1 MKKII
6 LAFAFVLTTQFVSS
20 QDAAFKSDVMKVIKM
35 SGATAQMDVAKKQIM
50 AMIPEAKQA
59 DFSKDFEATMPAFYD
74 KVAAIYMK
82 EYTHADVK
90 EMIKFYSTPTG
101 KKIKE
106 KAGILAEKN
115 MAMQQTIGMQLQG
128 IMMKYMQ

>member
-6 LAFAFVLTTQFVSS
+6 LTFAFFVAANFAIA
-20 QDAAFKSDVMKVIKM
+20 QDAFKTDVVKVIEM
-35 SGATAQMDVAKKQIM
+35 SGANTSMDAVKKQVLG
-50 AMIPEAKQA
+50 MIPE
-59 DFSKDFEATMPAFYD
+59 SKHAEFL
-74 KVAAIYMK
+74 K
-82 EYTHADVK
+82 EFDVVISSINDEQVKNFMEVYTHDDIK

-101 KKIKE
+101 IKIKE
-106 KAGILAEKN
+106 KAGVLAEKN

>member
-1 MKKII
+1 MKKMI
-6 LAFAFVLTTQFVSS
+6 LTFAFFVATNFVMA
-20 QDAAFKSDVMKVIKM
+20 QDAFKADVVKAIEM
-35 SGATAQMDVAKKQIM
+35 SGANSSMDAVKKQVLG
-50 AMIPEAKQA
+50 MIPESKQA
-59 DFSKDFEATMPAFYD
+59 EFL
-74 KVAAIYMK
+74 K
-82 EYTHADVK
+82 EFDVVINSINEEQVKNFMEVYTHDDIK

-106 KAGILAEKN
+106 KAGALAEKS

>member
-1 MKKII
+1 
-6 LAFAFVLTTQFVSS
+6 
-20 QDAAFKSDVMKVIKM
+20 
-35 SGATAQMDVAKKQIM
+35 
-50 AMIPEAKQA
+50 MIPE
-59 DFSKDFEATMPAFYD
+59 SKHAEFL
-74 KVAAIYMK
+74 K
-82 EYTHADVK
+82 EFDVVINSINEEQVKNFMEVYTHDDIK

>member
-6 LAFAFVLTTQFVSS
+6 LTFAFFVAANFAIA
-20 QDAAFKSDVMKVIKM
+20 QDAFKTDVVKVIEM
-35 SGATAQMDVAKKQIM
+35 SGANTSMDAVKKQVLG
-50 AMIPEAKQA
+50 MIPE
-59 DFSKDFEATMPAFYD
+59 SKHVEFL
-74 KVAAIYMK
+74 K
-82 EYTHADVK
+82 EFDVVISSINDEQVKNFMEVYTHDDIK

-106 KAGILAEKN
+106 KAGVLAEKN

>member
-6 LAFAFVLTTQFVSS
+6 LTFAFFVAANFAIA
-20 QDAAFKSDVMKVIKM
+20 QDAFKTDVVKVIEM
-35 SGATAQMDVAKKQIM
+35 SGANTSMDAVKKQVLG
-50 AMIPEAKQA
+50 MIPE
-59 DFSKDFEATMPAFYD
+59 SKHAEFL
-74 KVAAIYMK
+74 K
-82 EYTHADVK
+82 EFDVVISSINDEQVKNFMEVYTHDDIK
-90 EMIKFYSTPTG
+90 EMIKFYGTPTG

-106 KAGILAEKN
+106 KAGVLAEKN

>member
-6 LAFAFVLTTQFVSS
+6 LTFAFFVAANFAIA
-20 QDAAFKSDVMKVIKM
+20 QDAFKADVVKVIEM
-35 SGATAQMDVAKKQIM
+35 SGANTSMDAVKKQVLG
-50 AMIPEAKQA
+50 MIPE
-59 DFSKDFEATMPAFYD
+59 SKHAEFL
-74 KVAAIYMK
+74 K
-82 EYTHADVK
+82 EFDVVISSINDEQVKNFMEVYTHDDIK

-106 KAGILAEKN
+106 KAGVLAEKN

>member
-1 MKKII
+1 MKKVVFT
-6 LAFAFVLTTQFVSS
+6 LTLFVVTNFVMA
-20 QDAAFKSDVMKVIKM
+20 QDAFKADVVKAIEM
-35 SGATAQMDVAKKQIM
+35 SGANTSMDAVKKQVIG
-50 AMIPEAKQA
+50 MIPE
-59 DFSKDFEATMPAFYD
+59 SKHPEFL
-74 KVAAIYMK
+74 K
-82 EYTHADVK
+82 EFDVVISSINDEQVKNFMEVYTHDDIK
-90 EMIKFYSTPTG
+90 EMIKFYGTPTG

>member
-6 LAFAFVLTTQFVSS
+6 LTFAFFVAANFAIA
-20 QDAAFKSDVMKVIKM
+20 QDAFKADVEKVIEM
-35 SGATAQMDVAKKQIM
+35 SGANTSMDAVKKQVLG
-50 AMIPEAKQA
+50 MIPE
-59 DFSKDFEATMPAFYD
+59 SKHAEFL
-74 KVAAIYMK
+74 K
-82 EYTHADVK
+82 EFDVVISSINDEQVKNFMEVYTHDDIK

-106 KAGILAEKN
+106 KAGVLAEKN

>member
-6 LAFAFVLTTQFVSS
+6 LTFAFFVAANFAIA
-20 QDAAFKSDVMKVIKM
+20 QDAFKTDVVKVIEM
-35 SGATAQMDVAKKQIM
+35 SGANTSMDAVKKQVLG
-50 AMIPEAKQA
+50 MIPE
-59 DFSKDFEATMPAFYD
+59 SKHAEFL
-74 KVAAIYMK
+74 K
-82 EYTHADVK
+82 EFDVVISSINDEQVKNFMEVYTHDDIK

>member
-6 LAFAFVLTTQFVSS
+6 FTLTLFVVTNFVMA
-20 QDAAFKSDVMKVIKM
+20 QDAFKADVVKAIEM
-35 SGATAQMDVAKKQIM
+35 SGANTSIDAVKKQVIG
-50 AMIPEAKQA
+50 MIPE
-59 DFSKDFEATMPAFYD
+59 SKHAEFL
-74 KVAAIYMK
+74 K
-82 EYTHADVK
+82 EFDVVINSINDEQVKNFMEVYTHDDIK

>member
-6 LAFAFVLTTQFVSS
+6 LTFAFFVAANFAIA
-20 QDAAFKSDVMKVIKM
+20 QDVFKTDVVKVIEM
-35 SGATAQMDVAKKQIM
+35 SGANTSMDAVKKQVLG
-50 AMIPEAKQA
+50 MIPE
-59 DFSKDFEATMPAFYD
+59 SKHTEFL
-74 KVAAIYMK
+74 K
-82 EYTHADVK
+82 EFDVVISSINDEQVKNFMEVYTHDDIK

-106 KAGILAEKN
+106 KAGVLAEKN

>member
-1 MKKII
+1 MKKIM
-6 LAFAFVLTTQFVSS
+6 LTFAFFVVTNFAIA
-20 QDAAFKSDVMKVIKM
+20 QDAFKADVEKVIEM
-35 SGATAQMDVAKKQIM
+35 SGANTTMDAVKKQVLG
-50 AMIPEAKQA
+50 MIPESKQA
-59 DFSKDFEATMPAFYD
+59 EFL
-74 KVAAIYMK
+74 K
-82 EYTHADVK
+82 EFDVVMNSINDEQVKNFMEVYSHDDIK
-90 EMIKFYSTPTG
+90 EMIKFYDTPTG

>member
-6 LAFAFVLTTQFVSS
+6 LTFAFFVAANFAIA
-20 QDAAFKSDVMKVIKM
+20 QDAFKTDVVKVIEM
-35 SGATAQMDVAKKQIM
+35 SGANTSMDAVKKQVLG
-50 AMIPEAKQA
+50 MIPE
-59 DFSKDFEATMPAFYD
+59 SKHVEFL
-74 KVAAIYMK
+74 K
-82 EYTHADVK
+82 EFDVVISSINDEQVKNFMEVYTHDDIK

-101 KKIKE
+101 IKIKE
-106 KAGILAEKN
+106 KAGVLAEKN

>member
-6 LAFAFVLTTQFVSS
+6 LAFAFVLTTQFISA
-20 QDAAFKSDVMKVIKM
+20 QDAAFKADVMKVIKM
-35 SGATAQMDVAKKQIM
+35 SGATAQMDSAKKQIM
-50 AMIPEAKQA
+50 AMVPEAKQA

-90 EMIKFYSTPTG
+90 EMIKFYESPVG
-101 KKIKE
+101 KKIAE
-106 KAGILAEKN
+106 KAGILFEQSMLAGQEWG
-115 MAMQQTIGMQLQG
+115 AGLQEL
-128 IMMKYMQ
+128 MMKYME

>member
-1 MKKII
+1 M
-6 LAFAFVLTTQFVSS
+6 LTFAFFVVTNFAIA
-20 QDAAFKSDVMKVIKM
+20 QDAFKADVEKVIEM
-35 SGATAQMDVAKKQIM
+35 SGANTTMDAVKKQVLG
-50 AMIPEAKQA
+50 MIPESKQA
-59 DFSKDFEATMPAFYD
+59 EFL
-74 KVAAIYMK
+74 K
-82 EYTHADVK
+82 EFDVVMNSINDEQVKNFMEVYSHDDIK
-90 EMIKFYSTPTG
+90 EMIKFYDTPTG

>member
-6 LAFAFVLTTQFVSS
+6 LTFAFFVAANFAIA
-20 QDAAFKSDVMKVIKM
+20 QDAFKTDVVKVIEM
-35 SGATAQMDVAKKQIM
+35 SGANTSMDAVKKQVLG
-50 AMIPEAKQA
+50 MIPE
-59 DFSKDFEATMPAFYD
+59 SKHAEFL
-74 KVAAIYMK
+74 K
-82 EYTHADVK
+82 EFDVVISSINDEQVKNFMEVYTHDDIK

-106 KAGILAEKN
+106 KAGVLAEKN

>member
-6 LAFAFVLTTQFVSS
+6 LTFAFFVAANFAIA
-20 QDAAFKSDVMKVIKM
+20 QDAFKTDVVKVIEM
-35 SGATAQMDVAKKQIM
+35 SGANTSMDAVKKQVLG
-50 AMIPEAKQA
+50 MIPE
-59 DFSKDFEATMPAFYD
+59 SKHTEFL
-74 KVAAIYMK
+74 K
-82 EYTHADVK
+82 EFDVVISSINDEQVKNFMEVYTHDDIK

-106 KAGILAEKN
+106 KAGVLAEKN